1 MRTKLPKREKDT
13 EFTVVIPARYASSR
27 LPGKPLIEVEGHPI
41 LWYVW
46 KNATDSQAKQVIIAT
61 DDKRVYEAAAG
72 WGAVVNLS
80 TGDYLTGTD
89 RIADVVTARGFIKSE
104 LIVNVQADDP
114 LMPAALINQVAEL
127 WQDGDANIATL
138 CERIVKHDEIH
149 NPNVVKVV
157 RDKAGYALYFSRAP
171 IPWQASRM
179 EREHFNSGNQRT
191 SELPYFRHL
200 GIYAYQVGYLQSFT
214 ALSRSPPY
222 EQDDLDDIERLEQ
235 LRALLNGHTIA
246 VAEARVRAGF
256 SVDSQDDLEIVR
268 SMMASMKFGGHP

>member
-13 EFTVVIPARYASSR
+13 DFTVVIPARYASSR

-46 KNATDSQAKQVIIAT
+46 KNATESQAKQVIIAT

-72 WGAVVNLS
+72 WGAVVHLS
-80 TGDYLTGTD
+80 TGEFETGSD
-89 RIADVVTARGFIKSE
+89 RIADVVTSRGFIKSE

-114 LMPAALINQVAEL
+114 LMPAALINQVSEL

-138 CERIVKHDEIH
+138 CERIVKYDEIH

-157 RDKAGYALYFSRAP
+157 TSKTGSALYFSRAP
-171 IPWQASRM
+171 IPWMASRIA
-179 EREHFNSGNQRT
+179 RDQRA

-200 GIYAYQVGYLQSFT
+200 GIYAYQVGYLKTFT
-214 ALSRSPPY
+214 ELPHAPPY
-222 EQDDLDDIERLEQ
+222 EPDDLDSIERLEQ
-235 LRALLNGHTIA
+235 LRALLHGHTIT

-256 SVDSQDDLEIVR
+256 SVDSADDLEIVR

>member
-1 MRTKLPKREKDT
+1 MRTKLPKREKNTD
-13 EFTVVIPARYASSR
+13 FTVVIPARYASSR

-46 KNATDSQAKQVIIAT
+46 KNATESQAKQVVIAT

-72 WGAVVNLS
+72 WGAVVHLS
-80 TGDYLTGTD
+80 TGEFRTGTD
-89 RIADVVTARGFIKSE
+89 RIADVVTSRGFIKSE

-114 LMPAALINQVAEL
+114 LMPAALINQVAEF

-138 CERIVKHDEIH
+138 CERIVKREELH

-157 RDKAGYALYFSRAP
+157 MGKTGDALYFSRAP
-171 IPWQASRM
+171 IPWQASRT
-179 EREHFNSGNQRT
+179 ERYEAV

-200 GIYAYQVGYLQSFT
+200 GIYAYQTGYLQTFA
-214 ALSRSPPY
+214 ALPDD
-222 EQDDLDDIERLEQ
+222 EQGLDQVERLEQ
-235 LRALLNGHTIA
+235 LRALLHGHTIT